1 MGGLTVGHHA
11 ILRKFA
17 ENSMPFVYELP
28 QWPAFRWDP
37 VRLTSQIAEV
47 RLRQGRLLG
56 RVQVLGQAGL
66 GLVREEELCLDS
78 RVEEVISSS
87 EIEGAVFSPVLV
99 RSVMGSR
106 LGMAATKPP
115 KVSGFLL
122 GEVEGVVEILID
134 ATQGYEQVVDAERLW
149 SWQSSLFPLGRSS
162 WGKIKVDGWR
172 DGPVRVVSRLLDTP
186 VVHFEAPP
194 ANRVPAEM
202 DKFLAWFNT
211 DVGIDPLLKAG
222 LAQLWFLTIH
232 PFDDGNGRI
241 ARALTQLLLA
251 RSEGSPQRFY
261 SLSRQIGSERAAY
274 YQQLEAA
281 QRGTL
286 DVTDWLSWFLGR
298 LDLALGAGEAAL
310 TRGLERGQFWTK
322 VGDLP
327 LQDRHRRVLNR
338 LWEGFEGPLTSTKV
352 AAMNHIS
359 PDTALRDLEQMV
371 AWGLLERC
379 GGGRSTHYILRREVR
394 S

>member
-1 MGGLTVGHHA
+1 
-11 ILRKFA
+11 
-17 ENSMPFVYELP
+17 MPFVYEQP

-37 VRLTSQIAEV
+37 VRLTSQIADV

-56 RVQVLGQAGL
+56 RVQILGQSGL
-66 GLVREEELCLDS
+66 GLVREEDLCLDS
-78 RVEEVISSS
+78 RVEELIGSS

-99 RSVMGSR
+99 RSVIGSR
-106 LGMAATKPP
+106 SGIPATNTP
-115 KVSGFLL
+115 KVSRFLL
-122 GEVEGVVEILID
+122 GEVEGMVELLLE
-134 ATQGYEQVVDAERLW
+134 ATGGFMQGVDAERLW
-149 SWQSSLFPLGRSS
+149 SWQSALFPLGRSGR
-162 WGKIKVDGWR
+162 GKIRVGGWR
-172 DGPVRVVSRLLDTP
+172 DGPVQVVSRLLDTL

-194 ANRVPAEM
+194 ADRVAAEM
-202 DKFLAWFNT
+202 DQFLTWFNA
-211 DVGIDPLLKAG
+211 DVSLDPLLKAG

-251 RSEGSPQRFY
+251 RSEASPQQFY
-261 SLSRQIGSERAAY
+261 SLSKQICSDRSAY
-274 YQQLEAA
+274 YLQLEAA

-286 DVTDWLSWFLGR
+286 DVTDWLAWFLGR
-298 LDLALGAGEAAL
+298 LDLAIVAGEASL
-310 TRGLERGQFWTK
+310 TLGLERGQFWTK

-327 LQDRHRRVLNR
+327 LQDRQRRVLNR

-359 PDTALRDLEQMV
+359 PDTALRDLEQLV

-379 GGGRSTHYILRREVR
+379 GGGRSTHYILRRAAR